1 MGAMVAPLAGWN
13 VRGYSYGE
21 RQEDGQLHPGADL
34 NVGYGDQDLGLPV
47 VALADGVVVARRE
60 WDGFRYGYGNV
71 GLVEHHLVR
80 VGQPDTGGEV
90 RLWSLYAHLDEFDES
105 FREGAPVVAGQRLG
119 ACGKS
124 GRQWWAHLHLELRYQ
139 GPPEMP
145 LEFWGGRLAAAELS
159 ERYADPFTVLRTLA
173 HGGQSD
179 PQGGEQAERLVARVA
194 ALRGELEVVRADRD
208 YNYGLKMAFEGCL
221 RELEGRRR
229 VKRGT
234 VARLIEMR

>member
-1 MGAMVAPLAGWN
+1 M
-13 VRGYSYGE
+13 RGYGYGE

-60 WDGFRYGYGNV
+60 WDGRSYGYGHV
-71 GLVEHHLVR
+71 GLVEHWLGGDGD
-80 VGQPDTGGEV
+80 GQA
-90 RLWSLYAHLDEFDES
+90 RLWSLYAHLDAFDSS
-105 FREGAPVVAGQRLG
+105 FAEGAPLRAGQRLG
-119 ACGKS
+119 MCGKS
-124 GRQWWAHLHLELRYQ
+124 GAQRWAHLHLELRYQ

-145 LEFWGGRLAAAELS
+145 LEFWGGRLAPAAMS

-173 HGGQSD
+173 DGGLSE
-179 PQGGEQAERLVARVA
+179 GAVGEHAEGLVARMA
-194 ALRGELEVVRADRD
+194 ELSGELEVVRADRD

-234 VARLIEMR
+234 VERLIGMR